1 MGILNKIFG
10 ASSEAATS
18 KINWI
23 PLTAMDQLI
32 AISKSTKTVGI
43 FKHSTR
49 CGTSMMVKRRFES
62 DFQLE
67 AEDMDLYYLDL
78 IAHRDISNELA
89 SKFNVIHQ
97 SPQLLIIKDGKCIY
111 DDSHMFISVKNLR
124 AEIKS

>member
-97 SPQLLIIKDGKCIY
+97 SPQLLIIKKGQLVANE
-111 DDSHMFISVKNLR
+111 SHSSVNSLDL
-124 AEIKS
+124 ESVI